1 MTLLSDF
8 FFNFKDAIKEL
19 HEVPFCSCEQKTYSN
34 TESGII
40 SKSTFFSTSCSGAE
54 LALEKQRLGENCQ
67 IFKATGSQKFERNI
81 NT

>member
-1 MTLLSDF
+1 MQLKNFMKYLSVHVNKKLILIQKAASSQNLL
-8 FFNFKDAIKEL
+8 
-19 HEVPFCSCEQKTYSN
+19 
-34 TESGII
+34 
-40 SKSTFFSTSCSGAE
+40 FFSTSRSGAE